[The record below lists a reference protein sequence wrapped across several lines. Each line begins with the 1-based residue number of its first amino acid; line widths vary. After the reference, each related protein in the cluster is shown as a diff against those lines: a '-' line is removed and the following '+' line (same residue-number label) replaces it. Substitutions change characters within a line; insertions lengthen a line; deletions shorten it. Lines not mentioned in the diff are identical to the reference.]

1 MSAGKK
7 SFEVRISVPF
17 FDLDPMQIVWHGNYL
32 NYFEIARAALFEHH
46 GVDLYSYY
54 EREKIIFPIIRTAT
68 KHIFPLK
75 HRDEIIVKATLVDA
89 HIKLVVD
96 FEIHHQL
103 DVGIHQRGLDDDF
116 VAVLERKNMLRRR
129 PDDGENDFFPLVIRI
144 EIDAVVLEKRRA
156 RDFKIVEIIAV
167 PDDLHGI
174 QVEKRHADPDFEAFF
189 ARAHDCP
196 RKKSV

>member
-89 HIKLVVD
+89 HSKLVVD
-96 FEIHHQL
+96 FEIRRV
-103 DVGIHQRGLDDDF
+103 DNGSVCARGRTEQ
-116 VAVLERKNMLRRR
+116 VAVKTPEMETLFSLPEDIRR
-129 PDDGENDFFPLVIRI
+129 LL
-144 EIDAVVLEKRRA
+144 DA
-156 RDFKIVEIIAV
+156 
-167 PDDLHGI
+167 
-174 QVEKRHADPDFEAFF
+174 
-189 ARAHDCP
+189 
-196 RKKSV
+196 